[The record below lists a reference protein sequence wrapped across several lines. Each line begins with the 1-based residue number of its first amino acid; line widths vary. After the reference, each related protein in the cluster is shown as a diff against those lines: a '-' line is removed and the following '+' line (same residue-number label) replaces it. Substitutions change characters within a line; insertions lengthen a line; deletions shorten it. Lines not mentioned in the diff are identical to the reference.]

1 MKGGAFLVPE
11 EVAALFE
18 PIKIGDAELRNR
30 IVMAPMGTGFAT
42 RDGFVTE
49 RMIAYYTERAK
60 GGAGMITVEASCVD
74 SPVGRLG
81 PHDLL
86 VDDDKFIPGLQRLA
100 EAIKA
105 EGAVASL
112 QLAHGGRYS
121 RSYITGTQPV
131 APSPIPSRY
140 TKETPRELTTEEV
153 EAIINK
159 FADAALR
166 AKRAGFDAV
175 ELMGSTGYLISQ
187 FLSSLTN
194 KRTDRFGGDAAARA
208 TFVVEIIQRMREKVG
223 NKFPISFKFSVN
235 EYLPGGNSVKDS
247 KIIAKRAEE
256 AGASIIH
263 AWAGWHESPIPM
275 LPMSVERGAFVH
287 LAEAMKEAVSIPVT
301 TVGRINDV
309 KLAANIIKE
318 GRADLVAMGRAFLA
332 DPYFPNKARE
342 GRFDEIRMCIGC
354 CRCFDNVM
362 LALADPRSEAT
373 ITCSLNAEVGR
384 EFELA
389 EKLKRVEKTKKVL
402 IVGGGPAGMEAA
414 RVLRLRGHDV
424 KILEEDERLGGN
436 LLLAA
441 VPPYKSEI
449 NNIIQYLTTQMK
461 KLGIAVE
468 TGRKATAEEILKLM
482 RGDGYDE
489 LVVAVGASPAI
500 PEADGVAERLGESV
514 FTAVDLLAGRV
525 PDEKVGESVVVVGGG
540 MVGCET
546 AEFLAARGKKVTIVE
561 MKKRIAEDIGPTTRW
576 TVVKRLRET
585 PNIQIV
591 TSAKLESVTD
601 RGVVVEA
608 NGGREQREIEA
619 ATVVL
624 AVGMR
629 RNEEPQRSLHDK
641 VKFVEV
647 GDCVEPRK
655 ILEAIHEGWRVGCEL

>member
-1 MKGGAFLVPE
+1 MVPE

-591 TSAKLESVTD
+591 TSAKLKSVTD

>member
-1 MKGGAFLVPE
+1 MVPE

-86 VDDDKFIPGLQRLA
+86 VDDDKFILGLQRLA

-208 TFVVEIIQRMREKVG
+208 KFVVEIIQRMREKVG

-235 EYLPGGNSVKDS
+235 EYLPGGNSVEDS

-591 TSAKLESVTD
+591 TSAKLKSVTD

>member
-1 MKGGAFLVPE
+1 MVPD

-235 EYLPGGNSVKDS
+235 EYLPGGNSVEDS

-591 TSAKLESVTD
+591 TSAKLKSVTD

>member
-1 MKGGAFLVPE
+1 LVPE

>member
-1 MKGGAFLVPE
+1 MVPE

>member
-1 MKGGAFLVPE
+1 MVPE

-86 VDDDKFIPGLQRLA
+86 VDDDKFILGLQRLA

-235 EYLPGGNSVKDS
+235 EYLPGGNSVEDS

-591 TSAKLESVTD
+591 TSAKLKSVTD